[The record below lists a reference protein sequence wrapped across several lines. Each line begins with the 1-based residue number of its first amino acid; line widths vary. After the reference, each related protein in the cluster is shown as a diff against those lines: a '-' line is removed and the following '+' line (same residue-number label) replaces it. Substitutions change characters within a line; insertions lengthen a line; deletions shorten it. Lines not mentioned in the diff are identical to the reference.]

1 MNCRNYFFAAALM
14 ATLAAVSEGRTVI
27 GEFDGGVAETGWGR
41 FNNGVQPL
49 NSDVYTVTDL
59 GDGGALETD
68 IAGFSDSFGY
78 SFTTAGTSSAFFDS
92 NFLIFDLI
100 YRGEATDIM
109 QGGFSQVFQV
119 LFQSNFNSFALTAY
133 QQNADGVALSSFGAG
148 GTSRG
153 WAPGTE
159 SVQTVERV
167 VIDYR
172 SFKETLPEGFVPTT
186 LQFWMSTNDS
196 NRIFKAIDNVRVV
209 VPEPATFGLV
219 LVGCGMFLGSR
230 RRRGVDE
237 LGVI

>member
-1 MNCRNYFFAAALM
+1 MTIQAHLLAVALI

-49 NSDVYTVTDL
+49 DGDVYPVSDL
-59 GDGGALETD
+59 GGGALETD
-68 IAGFSDSFGY
+68 LAGFSDSFGY
-78 SFTTAGTSSAFFDS
+78 SFTMAGTSSAFFDS

-119 LFQSNFNSFALTAY
+119 LFQSNFNGFALTAY
-133 QQNADGVALSSFGAG
+133 QQSAGGDSLTSFGAG
-148 GTSRG
+148 GTSAG
-153 WAPGTE
+153 WAAGTQF
-159 SVQTVERV
+159 VQTRDKV

-172 SFKETLPEGFVPTT
+172 SFKDTLPDNFNPTT

-209 VPEPATFGLV
+209 VPEPATFGLIV
-219 LVGCGMFLGSR
+219 IGCGLLLGSR
-230 RRRGVDE
+230 RRRFS
-237 LGVI
+237 